1 MALAK
6 TVATPGHGTQVSRLS
21 MFRPRCGI
29 ASCPPPQATVSRAL
43 RPRAVLPPI
52 PADNTLVQLTMESW
66 SLDTWAR
73 PDTTLRRVVW
83 SDPAASGLK
92 TPSEKSPTHASRPD
106 LERAAMASLA
116 APHNLKM
123 CLPSV
128 SSVPVAA
135 ASSFD
140 PTSRS
145 ASRPRLLLS
154 PNDRGLQTPRSG
166 AASAECVL
174 APDQRLLLPELVRNV
189 CDTTRT
195 ESVAEGKMPKR
206 LASPLLK
213 GKRLHQHLQHSRTR
227 ARQIVYD
234 LTTQREPDQRGFHY
248 PDLPPLST
256 VVYLLSIARS
266 TPSPDPLSR
275 LLDLRAACRVLT
287 LSHEISRVGQRKRP

>member
-1 MALAK
+1 MA
-6 TVATPGHGTQVSRLS
+6 
-21 MFRPRCGI
+21 
-29 ASCPPPQATVSRAL
+29 
-43 RPRAVLPPI
+43 
-52 PADNTLVQLTMESW
+52 SW
-66 SLDTWAR
+66 SLDTGRARAACSCSHRAR

-174 APDQRLLLPELVRNV
+174 APDQRLLLPELVLNV

-227 ARQIVYD
+227 ARQ
-234 LTTQREPDQRGFHY
+234 
-248 PDLPPLST
+248 ST
-256 VVYLLSIARS
+256 ADGGDANSFEGSSYTGAPETAARRSISSAAATGRRS
-266 TPSPDPLSR
+266 WTR
-275 LLDLRAACRVLT
+275 LGAWKSL
-287 LSHEISRVGQRKRP
+287 HELYMT